1 MRVLMIAPPGAGKGT
16 QGAMTADVA
25 LHLQGC
31 HHSPFGVKMP
41 FAHSLEA
48 AGRSAVDASAKIA
61 STA

>member
-1 MRVLMIAPPGAGKGT
+1 MIAPPGAGKGT

-25 LHLQGC
+25 PHLQAC

-41 FAHSLEA
+41 LLIVSKPQA
-48 AGRSAVDASAKIA
+48 ALRSTLSAKIE

>member
-1 MRVLMIAPPGAGKGT
+1 
-16 QGAMTADVA
+16 MTADVA

-48 AGRSAVDASAKIA
+48 AGRAAVDASAKIA